1 MRELMILL
9 SPVFWSLKNEALRL
23 KGKFY
28 RRLFIYLIIAV
39 TSIIILTALFK
50 TGMTKLRAVSPELFD
65 ILLLKAYSLIFLIIF
80 FVQIIN
86 GFIVSLNTFYNSKEM
101 ENLLISPVG
110 RDNLFLSRFIESY
123 LKASWMLLVAGI
135 PLIVAIGVIKGSSIL
150 YYLSTSVLLILFLI
164 IPLGTGTAVAIFVTR
179 FIHPKRLRNIFLTGL
194 VASGI
199 IFITILRLMRPEQFV
214 NPELFANL
222 TLFLAGLKTPS
233 FILFPQRWL
242 AESITYLST
251 GRLRLG
257 LFLYATALSLTSWM
271 VIQLS
276 LLVFRK
282 YHYEGWERLQQGEIN
297 PKGHSLKGLNRLIEK
312 TFSWTGK
319 EALALIRKEFILY
332 LREPL
337 NLQELFVII
346 SLLIVYGFSISVLP
360 LNWVGYQERLR
371 WTVSIFNAGLI
382 MIIIASLYGRII
394 YPLLSEGTT
403 LWLIKS
409 SPMSEFRYI
418 ITRFFLFTL
427 PAIIMAEGLLLFSWL
442 FIRTEKTYLLMEMLV
457 VSFSAISMAGITFF
471 SGFSKRV
478 IKKAISHSLRQ
489 RPSLPYMLACLT
501 AAGLNILFLSL
512 PVIPVLKDNVTTPP
526 PDILLIA
533 SLLAIALNTSLTILS
548 LKYTIKTFHSLEI

>member
-1 MRELMILL
+1 MILL
-9 SPVFWSLKNEALRL
+9 SPVFWSLKNEAFRL

-28 RRLFIYLIIAV
+28 RRLFIYLITGV
-39 TSIIILTALFK
+39 TSIIILTALLK
-50 TGMTKLRAVSPELFD
+50 TGMAKLRALSPELFD
-65 ILLLKAYSLIFLIIF
+65 ILLLKAYSLVFLIIF

-101 ENLLISPVG
+101 ENLVISPVG

-123 LKASWMLLVAGI
+123 IKASWMLLVAGI
-135 PLIVAIGVIKGSSIL
+135 PLIVAIGIIKGSSIL
-150 YYLSTSVLLILFLI
+150 YYIATSVLLILFLM

-199 IFITILRLMRPEQFV
+199 IFIIILRLMRPEQFV

-222 TLFLAGLKTPS
+222 TMFLAGLKTPS
-233 FILFPQRWL
+233 FILFPQRWF

-257 LFLYATALSLTSWM
+257 LFLYVTALSLTSWM

-297 PKGHSLKGLNRLIEK
+297 PKGHSLEWLNKLIEK

-332 LREPL
+332 FREPL

-360 LNWVGYQERLR
+360 LNWVGYHERLR
-371 WTVSIFNAGLI
+371 CTVSIFNAGLI

-409 SPMSEFRYI
+409 SPMSESRYI

-427 PAIIMAEGLLLFSWL
+427 PAIIIGEGLLLFSWL

-457 VSFSAISMAGITFF
+457 VLFSAISMAGITFF

-478 IKKAISHSLRQ
+478 IKKAISDSLRQ
-489 RPSLPYMLACLT
+489 KPSLPYMLACLT
-501 AAGLNILFLSL
+501 ITGLNILFISL
-512 PVIPVLKDNVTTPP
+512 PVIPVLRDSVTTPP

-533 SLLAIALNTSLTILS
+533 SLSAIALNTSLTIFS
-548 LKYTIKTFHSLEI
+548 LKYSIKAFHSLEI